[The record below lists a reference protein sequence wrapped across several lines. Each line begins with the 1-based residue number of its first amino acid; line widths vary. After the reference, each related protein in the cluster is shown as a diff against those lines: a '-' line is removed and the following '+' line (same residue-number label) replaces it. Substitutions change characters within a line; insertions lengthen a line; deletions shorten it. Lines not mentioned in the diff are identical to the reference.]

1 MFRNAKE
8 EYMKIG
14 NLAVFAFVVL
24 VAGLVVAGAEEK
36 YGVKVFDGAKY
47 DADTSQFLIT
57 QMKVDGACYRTD
69 ATPAQVNDFYRTQP
83 GTTAVHTDATGGMFK
98 KGNVNITV
106 QAPWMNMKTGQRMK
120 DTLISIVK
128 TQ

>member
-1 MFRNAKE
+1 
-8 EYMKIG
+8 MKTR
-14 NLAVFAFVVL
+14 NLAVLVLVVL
-24 VAGLVVAGAEEK
+24 AAGLAVAGGEQK
-36 YGVKVFDGAKY
+36 YGVAVYDGAKY

-57 QMKVDGACYRTD
+57 QMKVEAACYRTS
-69 ATPAQVNDFYRTQP
+69 ATPAQVNEFYKKQP
-83 GTTAVHTDATGGMFK
+83 GITEVQTNATGGMFK

-106 QAPWMNMKTGQRMK
+106 QSPWMNMRSGQHMN

>member
-1 MFRNAKE
+1 
-8 EYMKIG
+8 MKTR

-24 VAGLVVAGAEEK
+24 VAGLTVAGAEEK
-36 YGVKVFDGAKY
+36 YGVQVYDGAKY
-47 DADTSQFLIT
+47 DADTSQFLLT
-57 QMKVDGACYRTD
+57 QMKVDGACYRTS
-69 ATPAQVNDFYRTQP
+69 ATPAQVNGFYKKQP
-83 GTTAVHTDATGGMFK
+83 GTTEVHTDATGGMFK

-106 QAPWMNMKTGQRMK
+106 QTPWMNMKTGQQMK